1 MHQTL
6 EFVLKH
12 GYLVIFLNVLL
23 EQLGLPIPATPVLL
37 AFGALSG
44 EGKMVYLPGLALAT
58 IAALISDLVW
68 YTLGRKRGAV
78 ILRLL
83 CKISLEPDSC
93 VRRTENVFLRYG
105 ARGLL
110 FVKFV
115 PGLSTAFPPLAGN
128 FRMPLW
134 KFCLFDGLGA
144 MAWAGAYSMAGL
156 VFHDQIDRVLMI
168 LLQMGSRVLPL
179 AAGLLAIYILVK
191 YIQRRRFYH
200 KLRVA
205 RIHSFEVKEMMD
217 RGEELFII
225 DLRNSLEREDHPMK
239 LPGAMAL
246 AFEDIEAGLAD
257 IPRDRDVVLYCT

>member
-6 EFVLKH
+6 DFVLKH
-12 GYLVIFLNVLL
+12 GYLVIFVNVLL

-37 AFGALSG
+37 AFGALAG
-44 EGKMVYLPGLALAT
+44 EGKMAYGPGLVLAMV
-58 IAALISDLVW
+58 AAMMSDLVW
-68 YTLGRKRGAV
+68 FTLGRKRGAV

-110 FVKFV
+110 FVKFI

-128 FRMPLW
+128 FRMPVW

-144 MAWAGAYSMAGL
+144 LAWASAYSMTGFL
-156 VFHDQIDRVLMI
+156 FHDQIDRI
-168 LLQMGSRVLPL
+168 LVGLLRMGSWVLPL
-179 AAGLLAIYILVK
+179 LGSLLAIYILVK
-191 YIQRRRFYH
+191 YVQRRRFYH
-200 KLRVA
+200 QLRVA
-205 RIHSFEVKEMMD
+205 RIHALEVKDMMD
-217 RGEELFII
+217 RGEEVLII
-225 DLRNSLEREDHPMK
+225 DLRNSLEREDNPMK
-239 LPGAMAL
+239 VPGAIAL

-257 IPRDRDVVLYCT
+257 LPRDRDVVLYCT

>member
-1 MHQTL
+1 
-6 EFVLKH
+6 
-12 GYLVIFLNVLL
+12 
-23 EQLGLPIPATPVLL
+23 
-37 AFGALSG
+37 
-44 EGKMVYLPGLALAT
+44 
-58 IAALISDLVW
+58 
-68 YTLGRKRGAV
+68 
-78 ILRLL
+78 
-83 CKISLEPDSC
+83 
-93 VRRTENVFLRYG
+93 
-105 ARGLL
+105 
-110 FVKFV
+110 
-115 PGLSTAFPPLAGN
+115 
-128 FRMPLW
+128 
-134 KFCLFDGLGA
+134 
-144 MAWAGAYSMAGL
+144 MAGL

>member
-6 EFVLKH
+6 DFVLKH
-12 GYLVIFLNVLL
+12 GYLLIFANVLM
-23 EQLGLPIPATPVLL
+23 EQLGLPVPATPVLL
-37 AFGALSG
+37 AFGALAG
-44 EGKMVYLPGLALAT
+44 EGKMGYAPGLILAT
-58 IAALISDLVW
+58 VAALISDLVW
-68 YTLGRKRGAV
+68 YTMGRQRGAV

-128 FRMPLW
+128 FKMPLW
-134 KFCLFDGLGA
+134 KFCVFDGLGCV
-144 MAWAGAYSMAGL
+144 AWAGAYSLTGL
-156 VFHDQIDRVLMI
+156 LFHDQIDRILVG
-168 LLQMGSRVLPL
+168 LLQLGAWVLPL
-179 AAGLLAIYILVK
+179 ILGLLVLYILIK

-205 RIHSFEVKEMMD
+205 RIHAVEVKQMMD
-217 RGEELFII
+217 RGEEVLVI
-225 DLRNSLEREDHPMK
+225 DLRNSLEREDEPMK
-239 LPGAMAL
+239 IPGALTL
-246 AFEDIEAGLAD
+246 AFEDIEAGVAQ